1 MNKIV
6 FSSPTDKEQTWN
18 SQTLIFDT
26 RKTRWWKALSVAI
39 KLQYLCREL
48 ILKARLVRQIQT
60 FKALLSSVRQL

>member
-1 MNKIV
+1 MNEIV
-6 FSSPTDKEQTWN
+6 FSLPPDKEQTWN

-26 RKTRWWKALSVAI
+26 RKTRSWKALSVAI
-39 KLQYLCREL
+39 KFQYLCREL